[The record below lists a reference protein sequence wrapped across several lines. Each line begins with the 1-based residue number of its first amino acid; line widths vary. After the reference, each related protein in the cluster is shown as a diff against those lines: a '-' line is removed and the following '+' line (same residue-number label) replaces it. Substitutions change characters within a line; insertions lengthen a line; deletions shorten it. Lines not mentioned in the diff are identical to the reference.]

1 MSNFI
6 INDFDLRDTNVLSYY
21 DKNNSKTSYIPP
33 IMTTPFDFKAN
44 RTVIPKWEEII
55 VFNEKFNYFIQ
66 KKPNCLL
73 MFEIIDPAK
82 NQDSQNLNQYTSQ
95 DTSLKWQRIA
105 WGFLKLVGSNKT
117 PNTEKKIRIQLY
129 YNQSQFKNNTSES
142 MVPEIY
148 NIYKNGPRLK
158 YPASLHVTVKAILPP
173 GSFEPGIRSL
183 YTFNENK
190 NQVKDDSDNQNYLQ
204 DNDDILSNKENLLSE
219 RGPLINNSN
228 RNLQNGIWS
237 RVAGLPCR
245 VPNDLNLKL
254 KSARNG
260 CYSIKFSST
269 GNFLACAC
277 VEDGNISPIYI
288 YQIPTGKFYMKF
300 QGHLG
305 LIYEMNWSKN
315 DKFLITASNDAIS
328 RLIDVENRSK
338 EAVKILPHPNF
349 LYTAKFHPNSSDI
362 ICTSGYDKVIRV
374 WTINIKKRANQKYG
388 QLLQEL
394 FGHSGYINSTCFS
407 SDGTILYSADSVGNI
422 LSWNA
427 NSTQGGKQSL
437 TP

>member
-1 MSNFI
+1 
-6 INDFDLRDTNVLSYY
+6 
-21 DKNNSKTSYIPP
+21 
-33 IMTTPFDFKAN
+33 MTTPFDFKAN